1 MKHFLA
7 KVLTLK
13 LVCIMVGL
21 VLGVGDLAAQT
32 QQAAA
37 VSGKVIAAADE
48 VPMVGAIIV
57 EKGTSNGT
65 TTNAEGRFSI
75 KVPAT
80 ATLVVSYLGFAT
92 QEIPVNS
99 RGVIN
104 VALEANQNQLKELV
118 VIGYG
123 TSAREDVPS
132 AIGQVRM
139 QDVEKAPVKSF
150 DEALAGRVAGVT
162 VSGNDGQPGSN
173 NNIVIRGAGSLTQ
186 DTSPLYVVDGF
197 PMETSM
203 ANSINPSD
211 IESIDILKDASATA
225 IYGAR
230 GANGVIMITTKRGKA
245 GAPVITYNTFFGLSE
260 NPKPLE
266 LMGAYEFVKYQ
277 SELEPEFAENVYF
290 TGEKTLEDYRN
301 VESIDLQKQIYQRS
315 PIQNHELSIRGG
327 NGATNYSI
335 SGNIINQQGL
345 VINSGFKRYQGRL
358 TLDQGVG
365 KKLKVGINANY
376 SSELTYG
383 AIVSNTSHTMTYS
396 GLSLLYSVWGFR
408 PVGGAGDQ
416 VLDELFDPTMLSNDF
431 RVNPILSA
439 KNELRETRVNNLNV
453 NSYAQYAL
461 TPDLT
466 LRVSGGVTNM
476 MVRRDA
482 FFNSLT
488 TNGNS
493 RRAEG
498 VNGSVNFRPVTNWLN
513 ENTLTYKKTF
523 NQHHHVNVVGGFTIQ
538 HQTDANYGF
547 SATNVLNEALGI
559 DGLDE
564 ADTNIGFSSS
574 SRWSMASLLGR
585 VNYSF
590 KSKYLFTA
598 SIRNDGSSKF
608 APGNRWATFPSAAF
622 AWRMSDEGFIKN
634 ISIIN
639 DAKLRLS
646 YGLTGNNRV
655 SDFPYLTQ
663 LSVPRYGGYSFNNSS
678 PTRGALLENYGN
690 PELKWE
696 TTEQAN
702 IGYDLSLLKGRVEI
716 TVDVYRKTT
725 RDLLLNASLPYATG
739 LTNTSGLAT
748 AFKNIGKLQNQG
760 LELTLNTVNLQK
772 NDFSWST
779 SFNISFNQNKIIA
792 LNEGQTSL
800 LSQVAF
806 DTDFRN
812 TSPYIAQVGQPIGQ
826 IYGLIWDGVYQYE
839 DFDWVL
845 GNYVLKDN
853 ISTNGQP
860 RANIQPGDI
869 KYQDINGDLVVN
881 EMDFTV
887 IGRGL
892 PVHVGGFSNNFSYKG
907 FDLNVFF
914 QWSYG
919 NDVINANRLLLEGNA
934 KRTRSLNQYA
944 SYENRWT
951 PENPS
956 NTLFR
961 TGGQRDTYYSSRV
974 VEDASFLRLK
984 TVALGYN
991 FNEAFISKIKL
1002 KSLRVYASAQN
1013 LFTWTKYSGSNPD
1026 VSTRHSALTPGF
1038 DFAAYPLARTITF
1051 GLSTSL

>member
-1 MKHFLA
+1 MKHFLNN
-7 KVLTLK
+7 LLWLK
-13 LVCIMVGL
+13 MVCVMLGFS
-21 VLGVGDLAAQT
+21 LGVQDLAAQAVQT
-32 QQAAA
+32 TT
-37 VSGKVIAAADE
+37 VSGKVTAAAD
-48 VPMVGAIIV
+48 GAPLTGSIVV
-57 EKGTSNGT
+57 EKGTTNAT
-65 TTNAEGRFSI
+65 TTDTDGRFSLSV
-75 KVPAT
+75 KSN
-80 ATLVVSYLGFAT
+80 ATLVVSFLGFKS
-92 QEIPVNS
+92 QEIPVKNQT
-99 RGVIN
+99 GIN
-104 VALEANQNQLKELV
+104 VKLEASQAQLKELV

-132 AIGQVRM
+132 AVGQVKM
-139 QDVEKAPVKSF
+139 ADVEKAPVKSF

-230 GANGVIMITTKRGKA
+230 GANGVVMITTKRGKE
-245 GAPVITYNTFFGLSE
+245 GTPVISYNTFYGISE

-266 LMGAYEFVKYQ
+266 LMNAYEFVKYQ
-277 SELEPEFAENVYF
+277 SELEPEFADNVYF

-301 VESIDLQKQIYQRS
+301 AESLDLQKEVYQRS
-315 PIQNHELSIRGG
+315 PIQNHELAIRGG
-327 NGATNYSI
+327 NGATTYSI
-335 SGNIINQQGL
+335 SGNIIDQQGL

-358 TLDQGVG
+358 TLDQGIG
-365 KKLKVGINANY
+365 KNLKVGVNANY

-408 PVGGAGDQ
+408 PVAGAGDQ
-416 VLDELFDPTMLSNDF
+416 ILDQLFDPTMLGNDF
-431 RVNPILSA
+431 RVNPIMSA

-453 NSYAQYAL
+453 NSYAQYSI
-461 TPDLT
+461 TPELT
-466 LRVSGGVTNM
+466 LRVSGGITNM
-476 MVRRDA
+476 MVRRDN

-498 VNGSVNFRPVTNWLN
+498 VNGSINFRPVTNWLN

-523 NQHHHVNVVGGFTIQ
+523 NQHHNLNVVGGFTMQ
-538 HQTDANYGF
+538 QQNDANYGF
-547 SATNVLNEALGI
+547 TATNVLNEALGI

-564 ADTNIGFSSS
+564 ADTNIGYSYS
-574 SRWSMASLLGR
+574 SRWTMASLLGR
-585 VNYSF
+585 VNYNY
-590 KSKYLFTA
+590 KSKYLLTA

-608 APGNRWATFPSAAF
+608 APGNRWALFPSAAF
-622 AWRMSDEGFIKN
+622 AWRMSDEPLIRD
-634 ISIIN
+634 ISFIN
-639 DAKLRLS
+639 DAKLRVS

-663 LSVPRYGGYSFNNSS
+663 LSVPRYGGYSFNNSN

-696 TTEQAN
+696 TTAQAN

-716 TVDVYRKTT
+716 MADIYRKTT
-725 RDLLLNASLPYATG
+725 RDLLLNASLPYGTG
-739 LTNTSGLAT
+739 LTNTSGMAT

-760 LELTLNTVNLQK
+760 LELTLNTVNVQK
-772 NDFSWST
+772 NNFSWT
-779 SFNISFNQNKIIA
+779 TNFNISFNQNKILA

-839 DFDWVL
+839 DFDLVL
-845 GNYVLKDN
+845 GNHVLKDN
-853 ISTNGQP
+853 IPTNGQP

-869 KYQDINGDLVVN
+869 KYKDINGDLVVN

-892 PVHVGGFSNNFSYKG
+892 PIHVGGFSNNFSYKG

-919 NDVINANRLLLEGNA
+919 NDIINANRLLFEGNA

-944 SYENRWT
+944 SYVDRWT

-974 VEDASFLRLK
+974 IEDGSFLRLK

-991 FNEAFISKIKL
+991 FQESLVSRVKL
-1002 KSLRVYASAQN
+1002 KSLRVYVSAQN

-1038 DFAAYPLARTITF
+1038 DFASYPLARTLTV
-1051 GLSTSL
+1051 GLSTTL